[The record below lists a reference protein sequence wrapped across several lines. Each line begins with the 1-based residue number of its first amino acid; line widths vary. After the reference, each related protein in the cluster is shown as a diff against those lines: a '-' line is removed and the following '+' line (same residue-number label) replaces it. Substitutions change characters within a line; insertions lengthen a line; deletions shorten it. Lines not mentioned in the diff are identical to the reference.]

1 MYLSKR
7 KIREVG
13 TELLM
18 RMWADKKEKTY
29 LGAMSI
35 PISLVRCKSAVDS
48 VNVKVA
54 HRPKT
59 IPWANC

>member
-35 PISLVRCKSAVDS
+35 PISLVRCKSAVDR
-48 VNVKVA
+48 VNGKAA